1 MAKKTTRRKTSTPK
15 SDLEV
20 ARAARLKPI
29 SEIAKKYGIRQK
41 ELDLY
46 GDHKAKVDLSIL
58 ERLGDRP
65 EGKYIDVTA
74 ITPTPLGEGKT
85 VTTIGSSLG
94 LGAIGKKVFTCIR
107 QPSMG
112 PVFGIKGGA
121 AGGGRSQVVPMEDFN
136 LHLTGDIHAIC
147 AAHNLLAAAVD
158 TRMLLEKTYGPK
170 GFQQRTGLKP
180 LNIDPEAVTWMRVVD
195 MNDRALREIEIG
207 LPTPGAQK
215 NLNGVPRRSGFEIAV
230 ASELMAILGLTTDLQ
245 DMRKRIGRVIFGYDT
260 KGRPLTAEDIGAAG
274 AMTVLMKETVKPTLM
289 QTLEGTGA
297 FVHAGPFANI
307 AHGNSS
313 IIADRI
319 ALKLADYVVTESG
332 FGADIGF
339 EKFCNIKCRASKLKP
354 DAVVLVATVRA
365 LKMHSGRF
373 KVVPGQ
379 PMPEGLVTEDID
391 SIEAGIANLQ
401 RHIGNVNLHGL
412 PVVVA
417 VNRFPTDTKKEI
429 EFVRKRAIEAGAM
442 DAQVSEV
449 WARGGKGG
457 RKLAEAIVSA
467 AEEPTKFKYLYPT
480 TKTLKEKIE
489 TIAKKTYGAAT
500 VSYSD
505 TAQKQI
511 ASLQRRGFGKLPI
524 CMAKTHLS
532 ISHDP
537 GLKGAPSGYDF
548 PVREVR
554 VSAGAGFVYVLAGTM
569 KTMPGLGSKPAY
581 LDIDIDKNGEIVGLF

>member
-1 MAKKTTRRKTSTPK
+1 
-15 SDLEV
+15 
-20 ARAARLKPI
+20 
-29 SEIAKKYGIRQK
+29 
-41 ELDLY
+41 
-46 GDHKAKVDLSIL
+46 
-58 ERLGDRP
+58 
-65 EGKYIDVTA
+65 
-74 ITPTPLGEGKT
+74 
-85 VTTIGSSLG
+85 
-94 LGAIGKKVFTCIR
+94 
-107 QPSMG
+107 
-112 PVFGIKGGA
+112 
-121 AGGGRSQVVPMEDFN
+121 
-136 LHLTGDIHAIC
+136 
-147 AAHNLLAAAVD
+147 
-158 TRMLLEKTYGPK
+158 
-170 GFQQRTGLKP
+170 
-180 LNIDPEAVTWMRVVD
+180 MRVVD